1 MRIILDTNLWIS
13 FLISSKYEQL
23 DLLLSEAKCKL
34 LFSQELLEECITVAQ
49 RPKLRS
55 YISEDELRALLDT
68 IDQIAKFV
76 EVTSE
81 VNLCRDPKDNFLLA
95 LAIDGKADYLLTGD
109 KDLLVLEKVED
120 ATIMKIT
127 DFFEAV
133 NI

>member
-34 LFSQELLEECITVAQ
+34 LFSQELLEECIAVAK

-55 YISEDELRALLDT
+55 YISEDELRALLGT

-95 LAIDGKADYLLTGD
+95 LAIDINGD
-109 KDLLVLEKVED
+109 CFTP
-120 ATIMKIT
+120 ARQPIRR
-127 DFFEAV
+127 
-133 NI
+133 